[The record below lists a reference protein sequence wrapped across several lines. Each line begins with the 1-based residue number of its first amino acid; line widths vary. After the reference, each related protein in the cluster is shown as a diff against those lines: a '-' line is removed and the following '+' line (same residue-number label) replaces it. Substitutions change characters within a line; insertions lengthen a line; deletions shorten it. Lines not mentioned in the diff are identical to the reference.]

1 MLSSKI
7 HLPIMM
13 LVLVFHL
20 AFKCVV
26 DRIPS
31 REKEFNKVSI
41 LYEAT
46 ENTNNMSRG

>member
-13 LVLVFHL
+13 FVLVLNL
-20 AFKCVV
+20 AFKHVV

-41 LYEAT
+41 LYKMT
-46 ENTNNMSRG
+46 KNTNNVLRG